1 MNEFVEEQRE
11 IERKKN
17 YKSARCCLCC
27 RQLFKADSLRSN
39 KYVVFTTKNV
49 FIKAF
54 PLNFIYFSIYLVLS
68 FAVQMFCC
76 RQSNHRQHFSVKKNF
91 KVCTKDDHSSNLK
104 LLHEIYWVFF
114 HLQWPINYKIY
125 GDKHRHLAAA
135 VLPLQVRPIMS
146 RQVPVA
152 VHPTSILY
160 STLLPYWLQ
169 MLQQHYRWHCLPQD
183 LLHRKQP
190 QGRGYIHQD
199 QHRMTYTMARMGLT
213 HHLVLSI
220 R

>member
-1 MNEFVEEQRE
+1 MLQIQGQHYLLWWCFATICIYNGSTPYANSDFCSV
-11 IERKKN
+11 
-17 YKSARCCLCC
+17 
-27 RQLFKADSLRSN
+27 
-39 KYVVFTTKNV
+39 YVHHRNLWKIISEKWND
-49 FIKAF
+49 
-54 PLNFIYFSIYLVLS
+54 VLS
-68 FAVQMFCC
+68 
-76 RQSNHRQHFSVKKNF
+76 RILKN
-91 KVCTKDDHSSNLK
+91 N
-104 LLHEIYWVFF
+104 FF
-114 HLQWPINYKIY
+114 YFFNLQWPIIYKIY

-169 MLQQHYRWHCLPQD
+169 MQQQHYRWHCLPQD

>member
-1 MNEFVEEQRE
+1 MSRLRE
-11 IERKKN
+11 IFLISKLALCEDPLLYCSTKKF
-17 YKSARCCLCC
+17 LM
-27 RQLFKADSLRSN
+27 L
-39 KYVVFTTKNV
+39 
-49 FIKAF
+49 
-54 PLNFIYFSIYLVLS
+54 YFFY
-68 FAVQMFCC
+68 
-76 RQSNHRQHFSVKKNF
+76 
-91 KVCTKDDHSSNLK
+91 
-104 LLHEIYWVFF
+104 
-114 HLQWPINYKIY
+114 LQWPIIYKIY

-135 VLPLQVRPIMS
+135 VLPPQVRPIMS

-169 MLQQHYRWHCLPQD
+169 MQQQHYRWHCLPQD